1 MRISDDMVSEK
12 FKNRTLIFVAIIV
25 AVVIAFGISMLYM
38 HLQDKA
44 EATPSNTR
52 NLEVAIVWSDNVEA
66 HFGQSS
72 SVTLYQNG
80 TPISTVTLSSPL
92 WWYQWTD
99 LNSAASYDV
108 RQNSTFANYYTEYAW
123 DANNNV
129 TIKNIQNGSPVPP
142 WPTPTPGPA
151 PEPET
156 NIIIESYEDG
166 TPANGSNAN
175 NQNSEAQS
183 SNNSNNAM
191 IHNNPNNSDENSVFN
206 FGGIFEGLTKILGKG
221 WLLFLGLLGLIV
233 LFLCE
238 KKSARKK
245 END

>member
-25 AVVIAFGISMLYM
+25 AVVIAFGISMLHM

-99 LNSAASYDV
+99 LDSAASYDV

-156 NIIIESYEDG
+156 NIIIEYYEDG
-166 TPANGSNAN
+166 TPVNPPAAENKNT
-175 NQNSEAQS
+175 EAQAPR
-183 SNNSNNAM
+183 NNNAM
-191 IHNNPNNSDENSVFN
+191 IHTNPNDSSDEGSFD
-206 FGGIFEGLTKILGKG
+206 FGAFFGELTKNLDKAWLVYLGII
-221 WLLFLGLLGLIV
+221 GLIV
-233 LFLCE
+233 LFICE
-238 KKSARKK
+238 KWSARKK
-245 END
+245 